1 MQQHLPCL
9 LQLYAYQ
16 PVKSKLEVGQNKRDS
31 GTFRTKKWEAE
42 VEYANGT
49 GIDLIAKSTMAILY

>member
-1 MQQHLPCL
+1 MPTNL
-9 LQLYAYQ
+9 
-16 PVKSKLEVGQNKRDS
+16 SKANLKWDKNKRDS